1 LCGPLQASIEPS
13 LTGISSS
20 PTPHGIINRINR
32 TLFGGRLIYY
42 GPAYL
47 INLLAGP
54 INIFNTSRCFPVS
67 VSFNVLPAVGRICT
81 AMVLTS
87 CPMGLVLLQDP

>member
-1 LCGPLQASIEPS
+1 LPHLQQLPSCLPLPLQASIEPS

-20 PTPHGIINRINR
+20 PTPHGIIDRINR
-32 TLFGGRLIYY
+32 ALLGGRLIYY

-54 INIFNTSRCFPVS
+54 IDIFNTSRCFPVS
-67 VSFNVLPAVGRICT
+67 IAFNVVLAVGSFCT
-81 AMVLTS
+81 AIVL
-87 CPMGLVLLQDP
+87 ML